1 MTKPFLIIFREPKPN
16 PLEIG
21 EYDDF
26 VFYSCHKRYT
36 FGPDS
41 YKIDALS
48 EEMDENDFRN
58 MINTVKSGSVYH
70 SEEQKAYFYPM
81 FMLDH
86 SGLSFS
92 FTSFNDPWDSGLG
105 AVVKISDENVEK
117 LGNTFKTF
125 TKYKELINKMNSFES
140 EYDYGF
146 LEKDLDTGELLN
158 SVSGFDIPDL
168 NVESVAATFKDHLEH
183 EYTNY
188 EYQYA
193 LAHIIDY

>member
-1 MTKPFLIIFREPKPN
+1 MKPFLIIFREPKPN
-16 PLEIG
+16 PLETG
-21 EYDDF
+21 EYDEF

-41 YKIDALS
+41 YKIDKLS
-48 EEMDENDFRN
+48 EEMLEDDFKN
-58 MINTVKSGSVYH
+58 MIKTVKDGSVYH
-70 SEEQKAYFYPM
+70 SDLEKAYFYPM

-92 FTSFNDPWDSGLG
+92 FTPFGDPWDSGLG
-105 AVVKISDENVEK
+105 AVVKISDEDVEK

-125 TKYKELINKMNSFES
+125 IKYKQLIRDMNDSET

-146 LEKDLDTGELLN
+146 LEKDLETGELLN
-158 SVSGFDIPDL
+158 SVSGFDISEL
-168 NVESVAATFKDHLEH
+168 NVESVAATFKGHLEH
-183 EYTNY
+183 EYTDN

-193 LAHIIDY
+193 IDHIIDY